1 MIAELILLKFGVKYN
16 PRYLSTLLKKMGLS
30 YQKAR
35 FISDRCDEEEYE
47 KARQKWVSQ
56 TWPQILKEAKEK
68 NAVILFGDEVSFAM
82 WGSLG
87 RTWAPRGE
95 QPVVKTTGIRKGLK
109 MFGAIE
115 FNGGN
120 FQYLESLVDE
130 LTPKSIKALKADEL
144 PEDILKKQDALKK

>member
-1 MIAELILLKFGVKYN
+1 MN
-16 PRYLSTLLKKMGLS
+16 LS

-35 FISDRCDEEEYE
+35 FISDRGDEFEPE
-47 KARQKWVSQ
+47 KARSNWVSQ
-56 TWPQILKEAKEK
+56 TGPRICQYAKEK
-68 NAVILFGDEVSFAM
+68 NAIIWFGDEVSFAM

-115 FNGGN
+115 FNGGH
-120 FQYLESLVDE
+120 FQYLESLAYS
-130 LTPKSIKALKADEL
+130 LTPKSIKALKADEVA
-144 PEDILKKQDALKK
+144 EDILKKAYRLKK